1 MLQPPLRAKPRWM
14 KSSPRSNGKAGS
26 ADRQESLSVTA
37 LSNNQLSAT
46 GYTYDASGNMLTDGR
61 NTYTWNSEDQLKTAV
76 GVTYT
81 YDGDGHR
88 VEKSNGKLYWYGVG
102 SDALME
108 TNLSGGLTYEYI
120 FFGGKRIARR
130 DSSNNVVYYAADHLG
145 TSRVVASSAGAI
157 LDQSDFYPFGGERI
171 ITASSGNTYK
181 FTSKE
186 RDSESNLDNFGA
198 RYDSSILGRFMSPDP
213 KPASAHAVNPQSW
226 NRYVYTLNNPM
237 KYVDPNGLDIVLA
250 AGLSQ
255 SDRSYVVNNL
265 ARMYATPAGKA
276 MLQKADQRKFTLTVG
291 TGHLGRTD
299 LTKAPAGAVVFGG
312 QTKVEGGNTHYD
324 VATSDGH
331 TVLVAK
337 SPDSPTASPIQVI
350 IDKDQTSEIGKDP
363 AKVFGHE
370 FGGHTADVINAA
382 EGNANQYID
391 GVNPK
396 DESSSEAAEKAM
408 GKVPNQP
415 SPDDVKA
422 VEELLKPKA
431 APQK

>member
-1 MLQPPLRAKPRWM
+1 
-14 KSSPRSNGKAGS
+14 
-26 ADRQESLSVTA
+26 
-37 LSNNQLSAT
+37 
-46 GYTYDASGNMLTDGR
+46 MLTDGR
-61 NTYTWNSEDQLKTAV
+61 NTYTWNSEDQLKTAA

-88 VEKSNGKLYWYGVG
+88 VEKSNGKLYWYGTG
-102 SDALME
+102 SDPLME
-108 TNLSGGLTYEYI
+108 TDLSGNLTDEYI

-130 DSSNNVVYYAADHLG
+130 DSSSNVVYYAADHLG

-157 LDQSDFYPFGGERI
+157 VDQSDFYPFGGERVLS
-171 ITASSGNTYK
+171 ASSGNTYK

-198 RYDSSILGRFMSPDP
+198 RYDSSILGRFMSSDP
-213 KPASAHAVNPQSW
+213 KAASAHMVDPQSW
-226 NRYVYTLNNPM
+226 NRYAYTLNNPM

-255 SDRSYVVNNL
+255 GDRSYVVNNL

-276 MLQKADQRKFTLTVG
+276 MLQRADQSKFTITIG

-299 LTKAPAGAVVFGG
+299 LPKAPPGAVVFGG
-312 QTKVEGGNTHYD
+312 QTKVEGGSTRYD
-324 VATSDGH
+324 VAASDGH

-350 IDKDQTSEIGKDP
+350 IDKDQSSEIAKDP

-370 FGGHTADVINAA
+370 LGGHTADVINAA

-415 SPDDVKA
+415 SPEDIQA

-431 APQK
+431 APQQ